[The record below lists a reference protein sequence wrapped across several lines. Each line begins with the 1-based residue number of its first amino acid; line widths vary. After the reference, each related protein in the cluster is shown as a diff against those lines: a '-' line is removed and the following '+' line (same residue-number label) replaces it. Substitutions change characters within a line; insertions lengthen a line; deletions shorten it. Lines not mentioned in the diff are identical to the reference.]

1 MITIQLLQ
9 NYLFVGI
16 STYACI
22 DTELCYQCYAL
33 PCECVYMGTVMK
45 AGKGK
50 LQHFK
55 NLMKGHKVCL
65 MICIH
70 KVYHNDKS

>member
-1 MITIQLLQ
+1 M
-9 NYLFVGI
+9 
-16 STYACI
+16 
-22 DTELCYQCYAL
+22 DTELCDHCFAL
-33 PCECVYMGTVMK
+33 LCECVSMSTVMK

-50 LQHFK
+50 LQYFK
-55 NLMKGHKVCL
+55 NLMKGHKVCS